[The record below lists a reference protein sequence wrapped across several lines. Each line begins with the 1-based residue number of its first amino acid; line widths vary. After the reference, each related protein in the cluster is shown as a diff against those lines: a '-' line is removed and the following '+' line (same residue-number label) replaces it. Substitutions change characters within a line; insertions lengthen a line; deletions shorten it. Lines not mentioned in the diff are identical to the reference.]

1 MAKAM
6 EADQGRV
13 YGRVEQMVANAS
25 KAIENSINTT
35 IVGQLRD
42 LEAKQ
47 ATLAEKVGEVVLQSK
62 NDNLRSASTH
72 EMLQEHMELM
82 ERLNEKCDAQATAL
96 AEHGKMLDE
105 KLSHFERGVIAELK
119 AATEHMDL
127 KAHEESFAKLER
139 DVTAFYAELGEVRT
153 DFATQ

>member
-47 ATLAEKVGEVVLQSK
+47 ATLAEKVGEVVL
-62 NDNLRSASTH
+62 
-72 EMLQEHMELM
+72 
-82 ERLNEKCDAQATAL
+82 
-96 AEHGKMLDE
+96 
-105 KLSHFERGVIAELK
+105 
-119 AATEHMDL
+119 
-127 KAHEESFAKLER
+127 
-139 DVTAFYAELGEVRT
+139 
-153 DFATQ
+153 